1 MIIWFYLM
9 ICLISAHTKGYLAK
23 EKLLPKAVIDSHKLS
38 REEWEDKITS
48 FHQQHRGTSR

>member
-1 MIIWFYLM
+1 M

-23 EKLLPKAVIDSHKLS
+23 EKLLPKSVIDSHKLS